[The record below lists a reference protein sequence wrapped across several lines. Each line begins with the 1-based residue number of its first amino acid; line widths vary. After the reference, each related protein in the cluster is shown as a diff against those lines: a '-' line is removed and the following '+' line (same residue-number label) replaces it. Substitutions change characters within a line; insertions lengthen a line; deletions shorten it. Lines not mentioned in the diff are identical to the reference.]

1 MTLLKRTLKKI
12 HKSNPMEK
20 PNHNNKSWETE
31 IDWAKELLHNFDIDY
46 QTKENIVD
54 KSSQILCIKYTLYN
68 KNFRYKPYYI

>member
-1 MTLLKRTLKKI
+1 
-12 HKSNPMEK
+12 MEK

-54 KSSQILCIKYTLYN
+54 KSSQILCIKYTLQQ
-68 KNFRYKPYYI
+68 KLQI

>member
-1 MTLLKRTLKKI
+1 MTLLKRTLKRFTKAI
-12 HKSNPMEK
+12 PWKK

-54 KSSQILCIKYTLYN
+54 KSSQILCIKYTLQQ
-68 KNFRYKPYYI
+68 KLQI

>member
-1 MTLLKRTLKKI
+1 
-12 HKSNPMEK
+12 MEK

-54 KSSQILCIKYTLYN
+54 KSSQILCIKYTLQQKTSDIN
-68 KNFRYKPYYI
+68 PIISEVFTFHS